1 MYTEED
7 EIKEAHEVRVGAL
20 KKENER
26 LRAEDVLNELKGKLA
41 GIADV
46 LNQELRENHGD
57 QYQIKNYLF
66 TDFRPVI
73 CKLVDLCK
81 EHSSKQ

>member
-1 MYTEED
+1 MSSVDGQMMQDVTGVF
-7 EIKEAHEVRVGAL
+7 ASQPNATSRS
-20 KKENER
+20 
-26 LRAEDVLNELKGKLA
+26 AEDVPNDLKGKLA